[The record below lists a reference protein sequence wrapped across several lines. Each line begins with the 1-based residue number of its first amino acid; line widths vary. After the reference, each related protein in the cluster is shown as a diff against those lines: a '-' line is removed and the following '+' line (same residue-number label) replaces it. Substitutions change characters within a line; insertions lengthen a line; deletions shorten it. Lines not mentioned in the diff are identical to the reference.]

1 MLDDTK
7 KTHTEVK
14 HPQISIPRLADYMAA
29 SKQSGSQAVMNL
41 LDRMAE
47 MQRALVEH

>member
-29 SKQSGSQAVMNL
+29 SKCLSGNIL
-41 LDRMAE
+41 NHRNHL
-47 MQRALVEH
+47 